1 MKRILMFVVL
11 CVLTFPALAA
21 AEQIAVTPDESL
33 NQLEEGLYAV
43 RLEGPDWFDEFI
55 DQGGASSDTQVIQ
68 FLAGKLLFG
77 QSDIRM
83 DPEFFG
89 CSVFTVQST
98 KGQRFFGRNF
108 DWYTS
113 EAWIIEA
120 HPEGSYASIATANMN
135 FLGGNMT
142 SMLPDSARTLAAYY
156 APLDGMN
163 EKGLCVAVLYI
174 EDRTNIDQQTD
185 LPDITTT
192 TAVRLLLNKA
202 ATVGEAVALLGQY
215 DFHASMGMIVH
226 LAVADAQGNMAAIEY
241 VDHEMIVTESPV
253 ITNFYLAEGNKHGIG
268 SEQSHIRFDTLT
280 HTLAEHESMTAEAV
294 RDALDSVSKHHFN
307 DGETS
312 EWSMVC
318 DQTNKTVTYYH
329 REDYTRG
336 WTIKLD

>member
-1 MKRILMFVVL
+1 MKKVLMIVMW
-11 CVLTFPALAA
+11 CVLTCPFWAT

-33 NQLEEGLYAV
+33 NQLEEGLCAV
-43 RLEGPDWFDEFI
+43 RLQGPDWFDEFI
-55 DQGGASSDTQVIQ
+55 ARGGASSDTQVIQ

-77 QSDIRM
+77 QDDIKM
-83 DPEFFG
+83 DPESFG
-89 CSVFTVQST
+89 CSAFTVQGT
-98 KGQRFFGRNF
+98 EGQRFFGRNF

-142 SMLPDSARTLAAYY
+142 AMLPDSARTLAAYY

-163 EKGLCVAVLYI
+163 EKGLCAAVLYI

-202 ATVGEAVALLGQY
+202 ATVEDAVALLRQY
-215 DFHASMGMIVH
+215 DFHASMGMMIH
-226 LAVADAQGNMAAIEY
+226 LAVSDAQGNMAAVEY
-241 VDHEMIVTESPV
+241 VDNQMIVMESPV
-253 ITNFYLAEGNKHGIG
+253 ITNFYLTEGNKHGIG
-268 SEQSHIRFDTLT
+268 SQQSHIRFDMLT
-280 HTLAEHESMTAEAV
+280 HTLAEHESMTAEDV

-318 DQTNKTVTYYH
+318 DQTNGTVTYYH